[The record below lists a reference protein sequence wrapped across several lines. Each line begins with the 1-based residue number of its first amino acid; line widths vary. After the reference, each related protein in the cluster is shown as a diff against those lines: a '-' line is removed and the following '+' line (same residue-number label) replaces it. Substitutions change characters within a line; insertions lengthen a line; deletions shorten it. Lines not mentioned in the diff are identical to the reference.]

1 MLMQKYFLELV
12 QNFLHLVLLHSLHRA
27 LISGAKN
34 SDQALKNISAS
45 TLPDIQNLMEKI
57 ENIYNTH
64 LKNDIHP
71 RW

>member
-1 MLMQKYFLELV
+1 MHDEV
-12 QNFLHLVLLHSLHRA
+12 SVV
-27 LISGAKN
+27 IPGAN
-34 SDQALKNISAS
+34 YSDQALKNISAS
-45 TLPDIQNLMEKI
+45 ALPDIPNLMEKI